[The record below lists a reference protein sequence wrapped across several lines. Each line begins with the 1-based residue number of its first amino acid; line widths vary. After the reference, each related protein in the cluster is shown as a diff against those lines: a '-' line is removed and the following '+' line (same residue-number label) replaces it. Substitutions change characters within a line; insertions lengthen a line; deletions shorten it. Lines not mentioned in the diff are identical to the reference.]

1 MSNFK
6 RTIKE
11 NFKKKKK
18 KKQSDTRPMPNSLQL
33 ISLPVYKRSHVVS
46 CITENVLDIFLIL

>member
-11 NFKKKKK
+11 NLKKK